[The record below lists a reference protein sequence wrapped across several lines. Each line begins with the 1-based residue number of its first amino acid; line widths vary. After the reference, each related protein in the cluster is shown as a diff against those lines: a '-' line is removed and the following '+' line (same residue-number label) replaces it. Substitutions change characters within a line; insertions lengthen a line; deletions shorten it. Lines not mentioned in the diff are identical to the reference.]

1 MKPFADY
8 AQYDAVGLSGLV
20 KDGDV
25 HPLELVEAAAE
36 SLAATNPAVNAV
48 IRERI
53 DVARLEAA
61 SGGHDGPFG
70 GVPILI
76 KDLVAEEGA
85 PVSFGSVFLRDYV
98 ATETSE
104 FRHRITR
111 AGFVDLGRTNTP
123 EFGLLPT
130 TEPVLHGP
138 TRNPWDLSR
147 SAGGSSGGAA
157 AAVAA
162 GIVPLAQASDGGG
175 SIRIPAST
183 TGLFGLKPS
192 RGRGPRRPGG
202 AVDYLSTEHAVTRT
216 VRDSAA
222 FLDAIHGAV
231 PGDRFWA
238 PPPTAPF
245 SEAVDRD
252 PGRLM
257 VAFSVR
263 DFRGARI
270 HPECES
276 AVLETAAVL
285 EGLGHT
291 VVEANPGID
300 GELMADAFIE
310 LWAALAAHA
319 FSLVLD
325 AATERIAAVR
335 RLRRLVG
342 DRRTMRLVALL
353 DQRESG
359 LPAFEPFTVALAE
372 RSSRRSQADLQNAE
386 SSLQAIAHQTGDF
399 LADHDVFLTP
409 VLGSPPVPL
418 GTFDQTLPWDELIE
432 MVYRYVAFT
441 PLGNFAGLPAM
452 SVPLH
457 WTPDDLPVGSH
468 FLGRFGSEETL
479 LSLAA
484 QLERAQPWADR
495 RPSVPT
501 QAHRVG
507 PCPLS
512 GRCGADESGRRSV

>member
-1 MKPFADY
+1 MEPFADY
-8 AQYDAVGLSGLV
+8 DRYDAVGLSALV
-20 KDGDV
+20 AVGDV
-25 HPLELVEAAAE
+25 HPLELIEAAAE
-36 SLAATNPAVNAV
+36 RIASVNPAINAV
-48 IRERI
+48 IWERT
-53 DVARLEAA
+53 DAARLEAA
-61 SGGHDGPFG
+61 SGVRGGPFG

-76 KDLVAEEGA
+76 KDLVVEEGV
-85 PVSFGSVFLRDYV
+85 PVSFGSAFLRNYV
-98 ATETSE
+98 GGETSE
-104 FRHRITR
+104 FRHRIAR

-192 RGRGPRRPGG
+192 RGRCPRRPGG
-202 AVDYLSTEHAVTRT
+202 SIDYLSSEHAVTRT

-222 FLDAIHGAV
+222 FLDAVHGAV
-231 PGDRFWA
+231 PGDRYWA
-238 PPPTAPF
+238 PPPSAPF
-245 SEAVDRD
+245 TEAVDRD
-252 PGRLM
+252 PGRLR

-263 DFRGARI
+263 DFRGNRA
-270 HPECES
+270 HPECET
-276 AVLETAAVL
+276 AVLETVGIL
-285 EGLGHT
+285 EGLGHI
-291 VVEANPGID
+291 VVEADPGID
-300 GELMADAFIE
+300 GVAMAEAFIE
-310 LWAALAAHA
+310 MWAALAAHA

-325 AATERIAAVR
+325 TATERMAVVR
-335 RLRRLVG
+335 RMRRVAG
-342 DRRTMRLVALL
+342 DRWTMRLIALL

-359 LPAFEPFTVALAE
+359 LPAFEPFTFALAE
-372 RSSRRSQADLQNAE
+372 RSSGRSQADLQNAE
-386 SSLQAIAHQTGDF
+386 ASLQAVAHQTGDF
-399 LADHDVFLTP
+399 LADHDAFLTP
-409 VLGSPPVPL
+409 VLGSPPVPI

-457 WTPDDLPVGSH
+457 WTPDGLPVGSH
-468 FLGRFGSEETL
+468 FLGRFGSEEAL

-484 QLERAQPWADR
+484 QLESARPWVDR
-495 RPSVPT
+495 RP
-501 QAHRVG
+501 
-507 PCPLS
+507 PLW
-512 GRCGADESGRRSV
+512 A

>member
-147 SAGGSSGGAA
+147 SSGGSSGGAA

-162 GIVPLAQASDGGG
+162 GSVPLAPASDGGG
-175 SIRIPAST
+175 SNRIPASA

-192 RGRGPRRPGG
+192 RGRVPRRPGG
-202 AVDYLSTEHAVTRT
+202 TVDYLSTEHAVTRS

-222 FLDAIHGAV
+222 FLDA
-231 PGDRFWA
+231 
-238 PPPTAPF
+238 
-245 SEAVDRD
+245 
-252 PGRLM
+252 
-257 VAFSVR
+257 
-263 DFRGARI
+263 
-270 HPECES
+270 
-276 AVLETAAVL
+276 
-285 EGLGHT
+285 
-291 VVEANPGID
+291 
-300 GELMADAFIE
+300 
-310 LWAALAAHA
+310 
-319 FSLVLD
+319 
-325 AATERIAAVR
+325 
-335 RLRRLVG
+335 
-342 DRRTMRLVALL
+342 
-353 DQRESG
+353 
-359 LPAFEPFTVALAE
+359 
-372 RSSRRSQADLQNAE
+372 
-386 SSLQAIAHQTGDF
+386 
-399 LADHDVFLTP
+399 
-409 VLGSPPVPL
+409 
-418 GTFDQTLPWDELIE
+418 
-432 MVYRYVAFT
+432 
-441 PLGNFAGLPAM
+441 
-452 SVPLH
+452 
-457 WTPDDLPVGSH
+457 
-468 FLGRFGSEETL
+468 
-479 LSLAA
+479 
-484 QLERAQPWADR
+484 
-495 RPSVPT
+495 
-501 QAHRVG
+501 
-507 PCPLS
+507 
-512 GRCGADESGRRSV
+512 

>member
-1 MKPFADY
+1 MEPFADY
-8 AQYDAVGLSGLV
+8 DRYDAVGLSTLV
-20 KDGDV
+20 AVGDV
-25 HPLELVEAAAE
+25 HPLELLEAAAE
-36 SLAATNPAVNAV
+36 RIAAVNPAINAV
-48 IRERI
+48 IWERI
-53 DVARLEAA
+53 DAARLEAA
-61 SGGHDGPFG
+61 SGVHGGPFG

-76 KDLVAEEGA
+76 KDLVVEEGV
-85 PVSFGSVFLRDYV
+85 PVSFGSAFLRNFV
-98 ATETSE
+98 GSETSE

-157 AAVAA
+157 AAVAS
-162 GIVPLAQASDGGG
+162 GVVPLAQASDGGG

-202 AVDYLSTEHAVTRT
+202 SIDYLSTEHAVTRT

-222 FLDAIHGAV
+222 FLDAVHGAV
-231 PGDRFWA
+231 PGDRYWA
-238 PPPTAPF
+238 PPPSAPF
-245 SEAVDRD
+245 TEAVDRA
-252 PGRLM
+252 PGRLR

-263 DFRGARI
+263 DFRGNRV
-270 HPECES
+270 HPECET
-276 AVLETAAVL
+276 AVLETAGIL

-291 VVEANPGID
+291 VVEADPGID
-300 GELMADAFIE
+300 GAAMAEAFIE
-310 LWAALAAHA
+310 MWAALAAHA
-319 FSLVLD
+319 FSIVLD
-325 AATERIAAVR
+325 TATERMTFVR
-335 RLRRLVG
+335 RMRRVVG
-342 DRRTMRLVALL
+342 DRRTMRLIALL

-359 LPAFEPFTVALAE
+359 LPAFEPFTFALAE
-372 RSSRRSQADLQNAE
+372 RSSGRSQADLQNAE
-386 SSLQAIAHQTGDF
+386 ASLQAVAHQTGDF
-399 LADHDVFLTP
+399 LTDHDVFLTP
-409 VLGSPPVPL
+409 VLGSPPVL
-418 GTFDQTLPWDELIE
+418 IGTFDQTLPWDELIE
-432 MVYRYVAFT
+432 MVHRYVAFT

-468 FLGRFGSEETL
+468 FLGRFGSEEVL

-484 QLERAQPWADR
+484 QLERAQPWVDR
-495 RPSVPT
+495 RPAAPT
-501 QAHRVG
+501 
-507 PCPLS
+507 
-512 GRCGADESGRRSV
+512 